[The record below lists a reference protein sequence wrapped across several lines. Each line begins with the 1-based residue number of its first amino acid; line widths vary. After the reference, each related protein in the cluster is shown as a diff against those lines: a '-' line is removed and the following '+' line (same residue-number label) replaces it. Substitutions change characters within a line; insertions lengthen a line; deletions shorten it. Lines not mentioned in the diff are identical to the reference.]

1 MSRAANKADVLTRF
15 KGDTAT
21 HQMTILRDD
30 GVYRHLCFRRPGTSC
45 YGFDIVTW
53 PGHLAVSGDMGSS
66 VFTRL
71 DDMFEFFRTPEERHE
86 EHNGLYINSGYWAEK
101 CVANDGEKKE
111 FSLDLFKAYVRDHFD
126 QYMENECANAPGFA
140 AARDAL
146 WAHLSEEVLDSDE
159 LDTGDA
165 IMRLYRF
172 KPGEDNSPYGISA
185 DPEAYKGW
193 FTDFQFSDAWEA
205 ASSLEDYTFHFL
217 WRLYAISHAV
227 RAYDAAKAAEPA
239 ATAEA

>member
-1 MSRAANKADVLTRF
+1 MSRAANKAEVLTRF

-30 GVYRHLCFRRPGTSC
+30 GVYRHLRFRRPGTSC

-53 PGHLAVSGDMGSS
+53 PGHLAISGDMGAA

-71 DDMFEFFRTPEERHE
+71 PDMFEFFRTAEKHHA
-86 EHNGLYINSGYWAEK
+86 EHGGLFINSGYWAEK

-111 FSLDLFKAYVRDHFD
+111 FSLNLFKAYVRDHFE

-140 AARDAL
+140 AARDAF
-146 WAHLSEEVLDSDE
+146 WAHLNEELLESDE
-159 LDTGDA
+159 LDTGEA
-165 IMRLYRF
+165 IKRLDRF
-172 KPGEDNSPYGISA
+172 KPGDDNSTYGVTA
-185 DPEAYKGW
+185 DFGAYEGW
-193 FTDFQFSDAWEA
+193 FTDFKFRDAWEA

-227 RAYDAAKAAEPA
+227 RAYDAAKTEVGAA
-239 ATAEA
+239 AT